1 MLNYELHRHENDEV
15 PDEQLV
21 HSGVVLENPF
31 PGLRP
36 FGVEESHLFF
46 GRESQ
51 VDEVLTKLASNHFVT
66 VMGYSGS
73 GKSSLIYC
81 GVIPVVFGGFMTE
94 VGPSWNIIT
103 TRPGTAPI
111 YNLASSIQ
119 RSLESDFSNYE
130 EQRIKRRVISSV
142 LRSDTRGLEEVFSK
156 IYNSENHNT
165 LIFIDQ
171 FEELFRYS
179 TSSAEAE
186 NEARLYVNLIL
197 DACRKSELP
206 IYIAV
211 TMRSDY
217 VGECSKFPGLT
228 QMINQSNYLVP
239 QMTRDQKRMAI
250 EGPVSV
256 GGGQISNRLL
266 KRLITDLGDNQDQ
279 LPILQHALMR
289 TWDYWL
295 KNREEEEPMDIG
307 HYNAV
312 GRISEALSQHA
323 NEIFDELTPRQKEIA
338 EILFKSLT
346 ERSTGNF
353 GMRRPVRVSFVAD
366 LAEASNEEV
375 IEVVE
380 QFRAPGRSFL
390 MPSTNVRLKP
400 DTLIE
405 ISHESL
411 MRIWTRLKVW
421 VDEEYESA
429 QMYRRLSDAAAMYQ
443 IGRTGLWRP
452 PDLQL
457 ALNWQKK
464 QKPTRAWA
472 KRYDEAFERAIVFLD
487 TSRITYEAEQRNQEM
502 LQKRLLKRTKVV
514 AVILGIAAV
523 ISILF
528 FVYALTQSNE
538 AQRQAQLALL
548 EKVEAQKQR
557 DIANQATIEAQWQT
571 KKAQEALEQAQIER
585 KRAEAALTKAEYER
599 RRAEQN
605 FAIAQEQTNIAND
618 QKVVAQE
625 ARDEATVQFKRA
637 EKNYNEAQK
646 LLYQS
651 IAQSMAVKSLTIEDK
666 DLKGT
671 LAQQAKFF
679 FDQYE
684 GRHYDPY
691 IYNGLY
697 AAVAD
702 FKGKDYNTLKGLH
715 RNSVRNLTFDHKG
728 SEFYSTGTQGNV
740 VRSSLDDKSSN
751 SILFKNRFPNR
762 ALDLSYD
769 DKWLATA
776 SDSSFIQVTELNSE
790 NKINRISGHHGYVN
804 DVKFIPGS
812 LNFYSV
818 GSDKTLRL
826 NDPNKL
832 ESELIIS
839 TLYEFKALAIHPK
852 GDILIGATIEGEL
865 MIVDTKAKE
874 VYSIYS
880 NSGVPIQSVA
890 FSKDGNLISFGDEKG
905 IVRVMNSN
913 TKAILFELLGHKGRV
928 STIAFSPD
936 GKLMASG
943 SFDGV
948 IQMWPVDELGELP
961 IRITDNDAYVWDIV
975 FSADSKYIVSACS
988 DGEIRQW
995 PTSPDQFSN
1004 ELCEYIKRN
1013 MNGEEWNT
1021 YVGEDIKYRTTC
1033 INAIVEDY

>member
-1 MLNYELHRHENDEV
+1 MLNYELHRQENEET

-21 HSGVVLENPF
+21 HSEVFLENPF

-36 FGVEESHLFF
+36 FGVDESHLFF

-51 VDEVLTKLASNHFVT
+51 VDEVLMKLATNKFVT

-81 GVIPVVFGGFMTE
+81 GVIPVVYGGFMTE
-94 VGPSWNIIT
+94 VGPGWNIIT
-103 TRPGTAPI
+103 TRPGAAPI
-111 YNLASSIQ
+111 ANLGGAIQ
-119 RSLESDFSNYE
+119 RALDSGFLSTE
-130 EQRIKRRVISSV
+130 EARIKRRVLSSV
-142 LRSDTRGLEEVFSK
+142 LRSDSRGLEEVFSK
-156 IYNSENHNT
+156 IYQSTDQNT

-179 TSSAEAE
+179 QSSPEAE

-197 DACRKSELP
+197 DACNKSNLP
-206 IYIAV
+206 IYIAA

-250 EGPVSV
+250 EGPIAV
-256 GGGQISNRLL
+256 GGGAISKRLL

-295 KNREEEEPMDIG
+295 KNREEYEPMDIG
-307 HYNAV
+307 HYNAI

-323 NEIFDELTPRQKEIA
+323 NEIFDELNSRQKEIA

-346 ERSTGNF
+346 ERSSGNF
-353 GMRRPVRVSFVAD
+353 GMRRPVRLSLVAD
-366 LAEASNEEV
+366 LAEATNEEV
-375 IEVVE
+375 IDVVE
-380 QFRAPGRSFL
+380 RFRAPGRSFL
-390 MPSTNVRLKP
+390 MPATNVRLKSESI
-400 DTLIE
+400 IE

-411 MRIWTRLKVW
+411 MRIWTRLKIW
-421 VDEEYESA
+421 VDEEFESA
-429 QMYRRLSDAAAMYQ
+429 QMYRRLSEAAAMYQ

-472 KRYDEAFERAIVFLD
+472 RRYDEAFERAIVFLD

-502 LQKRLLKRTKVV
+502 LQKRLLKRTKAV

-538 AQRQAQLALL
+538 AQKQAQLAET
-548 EKVEAQKQR
+548 EKIEAQKQR
-557 DIANQATIEAQWQT
+557 DIANEATLEAQEQT
-571 KKAQEALEQAQIER
+571 VKAQEALKDAQEQRRI
-585 KRAEAALTKAEYER
+585 AEEALGKAEFER
-599 RRAEQN
+599 QRAEQN
-605 FAIAQEQTNIAND
+605 FLFAKEQTNIAND

-625 ARDEATVQFKRA
+625 ARDEARTQFKRA
-637 EKNYNEAQK
+637 ERNYNEAQK

-651 IAQSMAVKSLTIEDK
+651 IAQSMAVKSLSIEDK
-666 DLKGT
+666 DLQGT
-671 LAQQAKFF
+671 LAQQAKLF

-697 AAVAD
+697 AAIAE
-702 FKGKDYNTLKGLH
+702 FKGKDFNTLKGLH
-715 RNSVRNLTFDHKG
+715 RNSVRTLAFNNAGDVF
-728 SEFYSTGTQGNV
+728 FSTGTQGNV
-740 VRSSLDDKSSN
+740 VKSSIENKKSN
-751 SILFKNRFPNR
+751 SVLFRNKFPNR
-762 ALDLSYD
+762 AIDIDASD
-769 DKWLATA
+769 SWLATA
-776 SDSSFIQVTELNSE
+776 SDSSFLQVADLKSGSVYQ
-790 NKINRISGHHGYVN
+790 ISGHKGYVN
-804 DVKFIPGS
+804 DVKFIQGS
-812 LNFYSV
+812 LKFYSV
-818 GSDKTLRL
+818 GSDKSLRV
-826 NDPNKL
+826 NEIENFK
-832 ESELIIS
+832 SKELLKTS
-839 TLYEFKALAIHPK
+839 YEIKSMAIHPN
-852 GDILIGATIEGEL
+852 GRYIVGATIEGEL
-865 MIVDTKAKE
+865 MIIDTQVKE
-874 VYSIYS
+874 FYSIYS
-880 NSGVPIQSVA
+880 NNGIPIQSVA
-890 FSKDGNLISFGDEKG
+890 YSTDGSLISFGDEKG
-905 IVRVMNSN
+905 IVRVMSSIS
-913 TKAILFELLGHKGRV
+913 KAILHELSGHKGRV
-928 STIAFSPD
+928 SAIAFSPD

-948 IQMWPVDELGELP
+948 IQMWPVTEFGELP

-975 FSADSKYIVSACS
+975 FSSDSKYLISACS

-995 PTSPDQFSN
+995 PTSSDQFSD
-1004 ELCEYIKRN
+1004 ELCEFIKRN
-1013 MNGEEWNT
+1013 MNGEEWKT
-1021 YVGEDIKYRTTC
+1021 YVGEDIQYRTTC
-1033 INAIVEDY
+1033 VNALVEDY